1 MLVNSRH
8 FALKGYLESA
18 VNIFSL
24 MDRVNQKKE
33 QAINKHDICEEI
45 MENIVQKLSLSKQM
59 YLFAFSCAV
68 GQLTVLAYI
77 WFGVSASTSLNSVGI
92 VITIITVG
100 TCLVVSALAY
110 YLGEFSSK
118 RAELVVEGLNAIA
131 KGNLGKKMDIKGK
144 DEFAWMCWEY
154 TCARK
159 GFGAMVNSIS
169 GSTSQLASAAE
180 QISSISEQS
189 SQGVSRQQSEV
200 QQVATAMEEMSAT
213 VQEVANNA
221 GNAATAAQEADTQA
235 KHGHDVVNE
244 TVTII
249 NSLADEVTETSN
261 VIEKLKGDSISI
273 GAVLDVI
280 RDIAEQTNL
289 LALNAAIE
297 AARAGE
303 QGRGFAVVADE
314 VRTLASRTQQSTQEI
329 QKMIERLQGGANAA
343 VAAMEQGRSKAQESV
358 EQAAKAG
365 QALESITAVV
375 DNIKAMNMQI
385 AGAADQQSTTAEE
398 INRNIVNIS
407 SVAEENAAGARQTSQ
422 AIDDLA
428 HLAVE
433 IQEHSNKFSQESFS

>member
-1 MLVNSRH
+1 MGKFV
-8 FALKGYLESA
+8 E
-18 VNIFSL
+18 
-24 MDRVNQKKE
+24 
-33 QAINKHDICEEI
+33 
-45 MENIVQKLSLSKQM
+45 KLNLSKQM
-59 YLFAFSCAV
+59 YMLAGAAV
-68 GQLTVLAYI
+68 ISQFIILGYI
-77 WFGVSASTSLNSVGI
+77 WLASSASTSFSSARIGVTVIAVAASILVSGI
-92 VITIITVG
+92 
-100 TCLVVSALAY
+100 AY
-110 YLGEFSSK
+110 YLGMFNSE
-118 RAELVVEGLNAIA
+118 RATTIVSGLNALA
-131 KGNLGKKMDIKGK
+131 KGDLGKKIDIQGK

-159 GFGAMVNSIS
+159 GFGAVVDSLTA
-169 GSTSQLASAAE
+169 STSQLASAAE
-180 QISSISEQS
+180 ELSAISEQS
-189 SQGVSRQQSEV
+189 SQGVSRQQAEV

-221 GNAATAAQEADTQA
+221 GNAASAAQEADAQA
-235 KHGHDVVNE
+235 KNGHEVVNE
-244 TVTII
+244 TVTTI

-261 VIEKLKGDSISI
+261 VIEKLKDDSISI
-273 GAVLDVI
+273 GTVLDVI

-329 QKMIERLQGGANAA
+329 QAMIERLQAGANEA
-343 VAAMEQGRSKAQESV
+343 VTAMEQGRSKAQESV

-365 QALESITAVV
+365 EALESITAVV

-385 AGAADQQSTTAEE
+385 AGAAEQQSTTAEE

-407 SVAEENAAGARQTSQ
+407 AVAEENAAGARQTSQ

-428 HLAVE
+428 RLAVE
-433 IQEHSNKFSQESFS
+433 LQEQSGKFSQESYS